1 MDLRKS
7 NIMTHEIPEFQL
19 MKSNDQNPHIIS
31 ASSDMRLAYP
41 RGDNDD
47 VITGQWVP
55 GDLSGVK
62 IFQAVKII

>member
-1 MDLRKS
+1 
-7 NIMTHEIPEFQL
+7 MTHEIPEFQL

-31 ASSDMRLAYP
+31 RIIRHETGLP
-41 RGDNDD
+41 HGDNDD